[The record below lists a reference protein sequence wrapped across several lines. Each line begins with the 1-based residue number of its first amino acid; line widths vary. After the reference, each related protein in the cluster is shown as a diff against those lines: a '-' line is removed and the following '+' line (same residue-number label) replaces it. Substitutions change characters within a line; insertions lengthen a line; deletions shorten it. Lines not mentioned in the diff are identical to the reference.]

1 LLIGLFAMA
10 SALGVVGSRL
20 QLDIETL
27 SKIWLAFHITV
38 GMLLLVFINRLHGIL
53 LYVGIFWALSAL
65 IMAAAITMS
74 FADFSE
80 SGWE

>member
-1 LLIGLFAMA
+1 MVF
-10 SALGVVGSRL
+10 ALGVGSRIQFEGVGL
-20 QLDIETL
+20 QFDIEAV

-38 GMLLLVFINRLHGIL
+38 GMLLLVFINRLSGIL

-80 SGWE
+80 